1 MQSPNSKQSEKKH
14 NSVTSINYIAN
25 GLIKK
30 RSKETIEI
38 TIFSIICLS
47 QVIFFENV

>member
-1 MQSPNSKQSEKKH
+1 MQSPNSKQSKYEKH

-30 RSKETIEI
+30 REAKR
-38 TIFSIICLS
+38 L
-47 QVIFFENV
+47 